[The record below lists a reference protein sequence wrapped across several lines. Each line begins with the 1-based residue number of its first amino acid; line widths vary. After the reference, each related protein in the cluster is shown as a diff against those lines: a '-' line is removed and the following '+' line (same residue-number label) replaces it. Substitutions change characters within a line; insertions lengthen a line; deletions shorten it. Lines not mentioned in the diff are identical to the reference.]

1 MESKIIGIIGFC
13 GKYGQW
19 FQRFFEERSCRVIGS
34 DIGTIRTNREV
45 VEQADVILC
54 AVPLEIVTHVT
65 KELLP
70 FVRPDQLWI
79 DIASVK
85 KPVTAV
91 LEKMPCET
99 VSIHPM
105 CAPTVRSL
113 RGQTMVVCPVRLQN
127 WTPWVDSFL
136 AYTQARIKYS
146 NAEAHDKATAV
157 VQPLAHALVL
167 ALAGVFRDSGVDIR
181 ETLSYMSP
189 FYRIIFSLVGRILSQ
204 DPKLYAAIQMENVHT
219 PKLLHMLG
227 LQTKHLWR
235 IVNARNT
242 VGFVD
247 EFVASKKYF
256 GEENLRDAFD
266 FFDDIIRMT
275 ADLSSE
281 YIIVLDF
288 DEDRPGLLLEVAGV
302 FTGEEI
308 NLVAFHSQKF
318 GDGRIRF
325 LIGMEVGNDAPEVLR
340 AIEKL
345 KRFGRVSV

>member
-1 MESKIIGIIGFC
+1 MEPKTIGIVGFC

-19 FQRFFEERSCRVIGS
+19 FGNFFLERSYRVIGS
-34 DIGTIRTNREV
+34 DIGTVRTNREV

-54 AVPLEIVTHVT
+54 AVPLDVVARVTE
-65 KELLP
+65 ELLP

-91 LEKMPCET
+91 LKKMPCET

-105 CAPTVRSL
+105 CAPTVRTL
-113 RGQTMVVCPVRLQN
+113 RGQIMVVCPVWLEH
-127 WTPWVDSFL
+127 WTPWVGAFL

-146 NAEAHDKATAV
+146 DAETHDKATAV
-157 VQPLAHALVL
+157 VQPLAHALIL
-167 ALAGVFRDSGVDIR
+167 ALAGVFRDAGVDIR

-204 DPKLYAAIQMENVHT
+204 DPRLYTAIQMENAHT
-219 PKLLHMLG
+219 PKLLHTLA
-227 LQTKHLWR
+227 LHTKHLWR
-235 IVNARNT
+235 IVNAHNT
-242 VGFVD
+242 VGFID

-281 YIIVLDF
+281 YMITLDIEH
-288 DEDRPGLLLEVAGV
+288 DQLGLLAKVAEI
-302 FTGEEI
+302 FAEEGI
-308 NLVAFHSQKF
+308 NLTAMHSQKR
-318 GDGRIRF
+318 DADKIRF
-325 LIGMEVGNDAPEVLR
+325 LIGMEVGNDTSEVLR